1 MVGYPFKYD
10 GNSAIGVS
18 EGDTHNKHRYLL
30 PHQYSEV
37 LPLAAH
43 LLDDSVWRVALL
55 APGFVLDLGSMVA
68 HVEIEVRP
76 QALTGYFQWSDQHRR
91 KKPPT

>member
-1 MVGYPFKYD
+1 VVGYPFKYD

-30 PHQYSEV
+30 PHQYLEV
-37 LPLAAH
+37 LSLADH
-43 LLDDSVWRVALL
+43 LLNGPVWRVALL
-55 APGFVLDLGSMVA
+55 APGFVLALGSMAA

-76 QALTGYFQWSDQHRR
+76 QALTNLRGTGQIAGGG
-91 KKPPT
+91 